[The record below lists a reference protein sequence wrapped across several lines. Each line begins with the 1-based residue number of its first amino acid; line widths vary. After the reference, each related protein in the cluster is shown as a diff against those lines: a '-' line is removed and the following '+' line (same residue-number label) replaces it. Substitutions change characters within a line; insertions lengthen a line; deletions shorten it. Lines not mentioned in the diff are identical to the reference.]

1 MEDQNK
7 KICKVCQKE
16 KTRIRDLDRR
26 RSDRGFKYANENGYL
41 WHGATCPD
49 CHSKAVYRKYE
60 KPAREAAKIAESAS
74 SPSEISSE
82 PVSSK
87 VE

>member
-1 MEDQNK
+1 MEDQNII
-7 KICKVCQKE
+7 ICKVCQKE
-16 KTRIRDLDRR
+16 KVRIKDLDRR
-26 RSDRGFKYANENGYL
+26 RSDRGFKYVDPNGFL
-41 WHGATCPD
+41 FHGRTCPD